1 MAFSISSFLIWLNN
15 ASNRGNY
22 NSLFYETATHL
33 CSFQAYFIAKAI
45 IHFGLNTTIIGHYD
59 MITIC
64 HTHYFIVKEGHEL
77 GSRHTTVFAC
87 FLRHSHIFYSILK
100 KEKNVRWISDFTD
113 NVPILYSIILT
124 LLGGLLVFTDVTLI
138 VGGFVS
144 KLHFYLY
151 LSVYLSLK
159 MCQKKKNFRI
169 FKRQT
174 K

>member
-1 MAFSISSFLIWLNN
+1 MHQIEEITTLCFMRLQLIYVLFKPILLLKQSFTLDSTLLLSVITTWLRF
-15 ASNRGNY
+15 ATLTTL
-22 NSLFYETATHL
+22 SL
-33 CSFQAYFIAKAI
+33 KR
-45 IHFGLNTTIIGHYD
+45 
-59 MITIC
+59 
-64 HTHYFIVKEGHEL
+64 HEL

-124 LLGGLLVFTDVTLI
+124 LLGGGLLVFTDVTLI